1 MSIVTELK
9 KQIVRKGYSADGVN
23 TISKGIARLTEIET
37 DVSPLEALVIDT
49 TIGAETDLLGKV
61 VSDLQENIVITD
73 TAITGNLKYVT
84 DYTGFSGKESEQ
96 SGNYFAFHCPMATQ
110 TGVTVNVVTPS
121 GKKWVVDPSDGL
133 IVLRMTST
141 NKPLKITASKD
152 GYVDFT
158 KEYDLSGLT
167 RSSAS

>member
-37 DVSPLEALVIDT
+37 DVSPLEALAIDA

-61 VSDLQENIVITD
+61 VSDLQENIVISD
-73 TAITGNLKYVT
+73 TSITGNLKYVT
-84 DYTGFSGKESEQ
+84 GYTGFSGKESEQ
-96 SGNYFAFHCPMATQ
+96 SGNFFAFHCTMATQ

-121 GKKWVVDPSDGL
+121 GKKWIVDPSDGL

-141 NKPLKITASKD
+141 NKPLKITASKN